1 MGKTHFELNFK
12 NTLEID
18 INGGTDL
25 DSDKANASWAKL
37 SRGISTITPAAADT
51 TDATPYWDGEGF
63 TDTEV
68 TGKNITFALS
78 GHRVMGDPAQD
89 YVASHFL
96 DIGDKLRTLARW
108 TDPAGNIVE
117 SVATMTSIVPF
128 GGAANVKQTFSF
140 TLALDGKPVYTPAST
155 QPNGATS
162 SAASQSAG
170 TASSASTQPTG
181 VASSAST
188 QSGQ

>member
-1 MGKTHFELNFK
+1 MGKTHFDLNFK
-12 NTLEID
+12 NLLEID

-25 DSDKANASWAKL
+25 TSDKENANWAKL
-37 SRGISTITPAAADT
+37 LRGISTITPSAADK

-63 TDTEV
+63 SDTEV

-108 TDPAGNIVE
+108 TDPAGNVVE
-117 SVATMTSIVPF
+117 SVATLTSIVPF
-128 GGAANVKQTFSF
+128 GGAADVKQTFSF

-155 QPNGATS
+155 QPTGTTGETTS
-162 SAASQSAG
+162 SAASQPTE
-170 TASSASTQPTG
+170 TASSASSQPTG
-181 VASSAST
+181 A
-188 QSGQ
+188 

>member
-1 MGKTHFELNFK
+1 MGKTHFDLNLK
-12 NTLEID
+12 NLLEID

-25 DSDKANASWAKL
+25 GSDKEKAEWAKL
-37 SRGISTITPAAADT
+37 LRGINTITPSAADT

-108 TDPAGNIVE
+108 TDPAGNVVE
-117 SVATMTSIVPF
+117 SVATLTSIVPF

-140 TLALDGKPVYTPAST
+140 TLALNGKPSYTPADGGDGST
-155 QPNGATS
+155 TPSEPQQTQAQGVPGGAKF
-162 SAASQSAG
+162 
-170 TASSASTQPTG
+170 TG
-181 VASSAST
+181 E
-188 QSGQ
+188 

>member
-1 MGKTHFELNFK
+1 MGKTHFDLNFK
-12 NTLEID
+12 NLLEID

-25 DSDKANASWAKL
+25 DSDKEKANWAKL
-37 SRGISTITPAAADT
+37 LRGINTITPSAADT

-108 TDPAGNIVE
+108 TDPAGNVVE
-117 SVATMTSIVPF
+117 SVATLTSIVPF

-140 TLALDGKPVYTPAST
+140 TLALNGKPVYTPAST
-155 QPNGATS
+155 QS
-162 SAASQSAG
+162 
-170 TASSASTQPTG
+170 TG
-181 VASSAST
+181 VTPPENPQST
-188 QSGQ
+188 GVNGGIKLSGQ

>member
-1 MGKTHFELNFK
+1 MERTHFDLNFK
-12 NTLEID
+12 NSLEID

-25 DSDKANASWAKL
+25 ENDKANANWAKL
-37 SRGISTITPAAADT
+37 SRGISNITPSAADK

-63 TDTEV
+63 SDTEV

-108 TDPAGNIVE
+108 TDPAGNVVE

-128 GGAANVKQTFSF
+128 GGAADVKQTFSF
-140 TLALDGKPVYTPAST
+140 TLALDGKPDYTPAS
-155 QPNGATS
+155 P
-162 SAASQSAG
+162 QS
-170 TASSASTQPTG
+170 TG
-181 VASSAST
+181 VTPPAGPQS
-188 QSGQ
+188 QGVNGGVKLSGQ

>member
-1 MGKTHFELNFK
+1 MGKTHFDLNFK
-12 NTLEID
+12 NLLEID

-25 DSDKANASWAKL
+25 TSDKEKANWAKL
-37 SRGISTITPAAADT
+37 LRGISTITPSAADK

-63 TDTEV
+63 SDTEV

-108 TDPAGNIVE
+108 TDPAGNVVE
-117 SVATMTSIVPF
+117 SVATITSIVPF
-128 GGAANVKQTFSF
+128 GGTADAKQTFSF
-140 TLALDGKPVYTPAST
+140 TLALNGKPAYTPADSKKVT
-155 QPNGATS
+155 PPVS
-162 SAASQSAG
+162 PQS
-170 TASSASTQPTG
+170 TG
-181 VASSAST
+181 VT
-188 QSGQ
+188 GGVKLSGE

>member
-1 MGKTHFELNFK
+1 MEKTHFDLNFK
-12 NTLEID
+12 NLLEID

-25 DSDKANASWAKL
+25 DSDKDKASWAKL
-37 SRGISTITPAAADT
+37 LRGISTITPSAADT

-63 TDTEV
+63 VDTEV

-108 TDPAGNIVE
+108 TDPAGNVVE
-117 SVATMTSIVPF
+117 SVATLTSIVPF

-140 TLALDGKPVYTPAST
+140 TLAFNGKPRYTPATT
-155 QPNGATS
+155 QPTGTTS
-162 SAASQSAG
+162 SAVTQPAG
-170 TASSASTQPTG
+170 AASSASTS
-181 VASSAST
+181 SSAST

>member
-1 MGKTHFELNFK
+1 MGKTHFDLNFK
-12 NTLEID
+12 NLLEID

-25 DSDKANASWAKL
+25 DSDKEKANWAKL
-37 SRGISTITPAAADT
+37 LRGISTITPSAADK

-63 TDTEV
+63 SDTEV

-108 TDPAGNIVE
+108 TDPAGNVVE

-128 GGAANVKQTFSF
+128 GGAADVKQTFSF
-140 TLALDGKPVYTPAST
+140 TLALDGKPVYTPA
-155 QPNGATS
+155 NGGQVTP
-162 SAASQSAG
+162 SASAG
-170 TASSASTQPTG
+170 QVTPPVNPQSQG
-181 VASSAST
+181 VNGGVKL
-188 QSGQ
+188 SGQ

>member
-1 MGKTHFELNFK
+1 MERTHFDLNFK
-12 NTLEID
+12 NSLEID

-25 DSDKANASWAKL
+25 DNDKANANWAKL
-37 SRGISTITPAAADT
+37 SRGISTITPSAADK

-63 TDTEV
+63 SDTEV

-108 TDPAGNIVE
+108 TDPAGNVVE

-128 GGAANVKQTFSF
+128 GGAADVKQTFSF
-140 TLALDGKPVYTPAST
+140 TLALDGKPDYTPAST
-155 QPNGATS
+155 QSGGTAPTPSATSTGTTSPASAPSTGATS
-162 SAASQSAG
+162 SG
-170 TASSASTQPTG
+170 K
-181 VASSAST
+181 
-188 QSGQ
+188 

>member
-1 MGKTHFELNFK
+1 MEKTHFDLNFK

-25 DSDKANASWAKL
+25 DIDKANANWAKL
-37 SRGISTITPAAADT
+37 SRGISTITPSAADT

-63 TDTEV
+63 IETDV
-68 TGKNITFALS
+68 TGKNITFALA

-96 DIGDKLRTLARW
+96 DIGEKLRTLARW
-108 TDPAGNIVE
+108 TDSAGNVVE
-117 SVATMTSIVPF
+117 SVATLTSIVPF

-140 TLALDGKPVYTPAST
+140 TLALNGKPVYTPA
-155 QPNGATS
+155 NG
-162 SAASQSAG
+162 G
-170 TASSASTQPTG
+170 TAPTPASTQPTG
-181 VASSAST
+181 VKP
-188 QSGQ
+188 SGE

>member
-1 MGKTHFELNFK
+1 MGKTHFDLNFK
-12 NTLEID
+12 NLLEID

-25 DSDKANASWAKL
+25 DSDKGNANWAKL
-37 SRGISTITPAAADT
+37 LRGISTITPSAADK

-63 TDTEV
+63 SDTEV

-108 TDPAGNIVE
+108 TDPAGNVVE

-128 GGAANVKQTFSF
+128 GGAADVKQTFSF
-140 TLALDGKPVYTPAST
+140 TLALDGKPVYTPAS
-155 QPNGATS
+155 
-162 SAASQSAG
+162 SQSGG
-170 TASSASTQPTG
+170 TTPTPSTPSTGTTTPARTTSTG
-181 VASSAST
+181 VDGGVKS
-188 QSGQ
+188 SGQ

>member
-1 MGKTHFELNFK
+1 MERTHFDLNFK
-12 NTLEID
+12 NSLEID

-25 DSDKANASWAKL
+25 ENDKANANWAKL
-37 SRGISTITPAAADT
+37 SRGISSITPSAADK

-63 TDTEV
+63 SDTEV

-108 TDPAGNIVE
+108 TDPAGNVVE

-128 GGAANVKQTFSF
+128 GGAADVKQTFSF
-140 TLALDGKPVYTPAST
+140 TLALDGKPDYTPASPQSGGTTPTPSAPSTGTTSPAST
-155 QPNGATS
+155 QSTGATS
-162 SAASQSAG
+162 SG
-170 TASSASTQPTG
+170 K
-181 VASSAST
+181 
-188 QSGQ
+188 

>member
-37 SRGISTITPAAADT
+37 SRGISTITPSAADK

-63 TDTEV
+63 SDTEV

-108 TDPAGNIVE
+108 TDPAGNVVE

-128 GGAANVKQTFSF
+128 GGASDVKQTFSF
-140 TLALDGKPVYTPAST
+140 TLALDGKPVYTPASP
-155 QPNGATS
+155 QSGGATS
-162 SAASQSAG
+162 SAASQPAG
-170 TASSASTQPTG
+170 TASSASSQPTG
-181 VASSAST
+181 A
-188 QSGQ
+188 